1 MRIRQLITAC
11 AATALLAAPA
21 TALAATGPTP
31 GPKAS
36 AKAKAK
42 AYGKRC
48 KHQSRRHLAGRSGT
62 NFSRC
67 TTAMA
72 KIANGKAGPKRA
84 CRTLPGTT
92 ARKRSPYGRCVVSGK
107 KLQRQLHG
115 DEQYTDPLG

>member
-1 MRIRQLITAC
+1 MRIRHIITAC

-36 AKAKAK
+36 TKAKAK

-48 KHQSRRHLAGRSGT
+48 KHQSRKHASGGS

-84 CRTLPGTT
+84 CRPLHGTT
-92 ARKRSPYGRCVVSGK
+92 ARKRSPYGRCVVSGRK
-107 KLQRQLHG
+107 FQRQLNG

>member
-21 TALAATGPTP
+21 TALAAGGPTP

-36 AKAKAK
+36 TKAKAK

-48 KHQSRRHLAGRSGT
+48 KHQSRKSAPGGS
-62 NFSRC
+62 NFNRC

-72 KIANGKAGPKRA
+72 KIAKGKAGPKRA
-84 CRTLPGTT
+84 CRTLSGTA
-92 ARKRSPYGRCVVSGK
+92 ARKRSPYGRCVVAGK
-107 KLQRQLHG
+107 KFQRQLSG
-115 DEQYTDPLG
+115 DEQYTDPFS

>member
-1 MRIRQLITAC
+1 MRIRQIITAC

-36 AKAKAK
+36 AKVKAK

-48 KHQSRRHLAGRSGT
+48 KKQRRRHAAGGS

-72 KIANGKAGPKRA
+72 KIAKGQAGPRRA
-84 CRTLPGTT
+84 CRTLSGTA
-92 ARKRSPYGRCVVSGK
+92 ARKRSPYGRCVVAGRK
-107 KLQRQLHG
+107 FQRQLNG
-115 DEQYTDPLG
+115 DEQYTDPLA

>member
-21 TALAATGPTP
+21 TALAAGGPTP

-36 AKAKAK
+36 TKAKAK

-48 KHQSRRHLAGRSGT
+48 RHQRRKSAPGGS
-62 NFSRC
+62 NFNRC

-72 KIANGKAGPKRA
+72 KIAKGKAGPKRA
-84 CRTLPGTT
+84 CRTLSGTT
-92 ARKRSPYGRCVVSGK
+92 ARKRSPYGRCVAAGK
-107 KLQRQLHG
+107 KLQRQRNG
-115 DEQYTDPLG
+115 DGQYTDPFN